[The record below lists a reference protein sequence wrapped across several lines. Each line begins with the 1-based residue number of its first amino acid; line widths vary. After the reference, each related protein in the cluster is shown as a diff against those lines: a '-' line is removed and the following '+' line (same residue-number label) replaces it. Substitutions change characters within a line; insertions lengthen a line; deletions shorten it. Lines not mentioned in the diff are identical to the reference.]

1 MVGAAL
7 IQLVALGI
15 QDIYLTGNPQITFW
29 KVVYRRYTHFARE
42 LIELQ
47 FTGQVGFGKQLTAT
61 ISRNGDL
68 IGNTYFVFRL
78 PAIEPNTAQ
87 GSCGVYWS
95 NAIGHVLLQKVD
107 FLIGGQ
113 VIDSQYGEWMEIWN
127 ELSETFEHDYSELTG
142 KRYTVQQLKQDAAQN
157 RTYYVPL
164 QFWYCKNPGLALP
177 LIALQYHEVKIQVHT
192 RPLDQCWVS
201 EGNPLARPLKRGANC
216 QINDNDLEASLY
228 VQYVYLD
235 GEERARFAQSSHE
248 YLITQLQTSGPCS
261 SALAG
266 VGAAQ
271 VPLNFN
277 HPVKEIEFTVQQE
290 CKIQEKNYFDY
301 SGLNGDDPV
310 LVVDLKLN
318 NHSRF
323 CPREGRWFRLGE
335 PLEQHTRIPDKHIYS
350 YGFGLDAEKM
360 QPNGTL
366 NFSRIDNAVLILTL
380 QRNIGIVCIQVWA
393 LNYNVLRILAGMGGL
408 AYSN

>member
-29 KVVYRRYTHFARE
+29 KIVYRRYTHFARE
-42 LIELQ
+42 LIELN
-47 FTGQVGFGKQLTAT
+47 FNGQVGFGKQLTAT

-87 GSCGVYWS
+87 GSCGAYWS
-95 NAIGHVLLQKVD
+95 NSIGHVLLQKID

-113 VIDSQYGEWMEIWN
+113 VIDTQYGEWMEIWN

-142 KRYTVQQLKQDAAQN
+142 KRYTVQQLKQDASQN

-177 LIALQYHEVKIQVHT
+177 LIALQYHEVKIQIST

-201 EGNPLARPLKRGANC
+201 EGNPNARPLRRGANC
-216 QINDNDLEASLY
+216 QITENDLEASLY

-261 SALAG
+261 SALSG
-266 VGAAQ
+266 VGTQ
-271 VPLNFN
+271 QIPLNFN
-277 HPVKEIEFTVQQE
+277 HPVKEIQFTVIQE
-290 CKIQEKNYFDY
+290 CNIAQKNYFDY
-301 SGLNGDDPV
+301 SGLNGEDPV

-335 PLEQHTRIPDKHIYS
+335 PLEQHTRIPQKHIYS
-350 YGFGLDAEKM
+350 YGFGLDSEKM

-366 NFSRIDNAVLILTL
+366 NFSRIDNAVLLLTL
-380 QRNIGIVCIQVWA
+380 QRNLGLVCSTVWG
-393 LNYNVLRILAGMGGL
+393 LNYNVLRILA
-408 AYSN
+408 

>member
-29 KVVYRRYTHFARE
+29 KVIYRRYTHFARE

-393 LNYNVLRILAGMGGL
+393 LNYNVLRILA
-408 AYSN
+408 